1 MDFYIFRLSLRAKR
15 KTLRK
20 SFERE
25 CILYFEQYW
34 RLLGFELMGREYIW
48 GAEHWNL
55 NVDNHF
61 CKICKIQPRPQ
72 NPQFW
77 DATSFKPSFKDCK
90 SATALLG
97 LLAKKDCAN
106 KTTPRNQKIWKIWSI
121 RVRFTQS
128 AWMPKLPLILQHPKF
143 SPVFNWPPLVVQP
156 QLSSRFPDAADKGE
170 NQILLKLSKVPDFR
184 NKFESSTLRKW
195 QPGCYQHDAGGKDRK
210 ERHF

>member
-1 MDFYIFRLSLRAKR
+1 MSTIIFAKFA
-15 KTLRK
+15 K
-20 SFERE
+20 SSQGHRIHSFGT
-25 CILYFEQYW
+25 QP
-34 RLLGFELMGREYIW
+34 
-48 GAEHWNL
+48 HL
-55 NVDNHF
+55 NPVL
-61 CKICKIQPRPQ
+61 
-72 NPQFW
+72 
-77 DATSFKPSFKDCK
+77 KDCK

-195 QPGCYQHDAGGKDRK
+195 QPGCYQHDAGGKRQKRK
-210 ERHF
+210 TFLTLNILREVMVQLLINWI

>member
-1 MDFYIFRLSLRAKR
+1 MSTIIFAKFAKSSQGHR
-15 KTLRK
+15 IHSVGTQLHANPVLKTVNQPLHCWG
-20 SFERE
+20 F
-25 CILYFEQYW
+25 
-34 RLLGFELMGREYIW
+34 LLKKIVPTKRPRGICEPIW
-48 GAEHWNL
+48 L
-55 NVDNHF
+55 
-61 CKICKIQPRPQ
+61 
-72 NPQFW
+72 
-77 DATSFKPSFKDCK
+77 
-90 SATALLG
+90 
-97 LLAKKDCAN
+97 
-106 KTTPRNQKIWKIWSI
+106 I